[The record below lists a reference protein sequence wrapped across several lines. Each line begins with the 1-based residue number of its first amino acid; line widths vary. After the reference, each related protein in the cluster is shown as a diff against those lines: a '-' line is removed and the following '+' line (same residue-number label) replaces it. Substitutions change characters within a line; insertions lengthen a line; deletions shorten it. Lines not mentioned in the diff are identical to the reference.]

1 MQIKD
6 LLKVIQA
13 QRHDFLNHLQ
23 VISGLVQLGKI
34 DRVNEYIGEVCM
46 NMGLMSLV
54 NRIKIPEIS
63 AALMIG
69 HNLAFEQQVQVEYR
83 LEDELG
89 DTVLPAEMLADMLIH
104 MQKIIFDLA
113 AAAAEV
119 STVTLIMERLK
130 NNYICRL
137 QLKIPDEIP
146 AATEQIFEEL
156 QQIAKVNMGLDNGRL
171 EITNLNDTL
180 ELALI
185 FRKVDI
191 NKMNG

>member
-1 MQIKD
+1 VQIKD